1 MSKIIQ
7 NRVMKILIIFGL
19 VGFGHWTG
27 KLPNIN
33 MFEMDTYSVFAR
45 LDSVAGLEIGDP
57 VKMHGLKIGRV
68 ADLRIDQDK
77 QEALAKLKIKD
88 DIQIYDDAFASIRME
103 GLIGKNYLSIDPGG
117 VGDLL
122 ESGDIIIE
130 TESLI
135 ELSSLISKYAFGD
148 VAQTNNNHLVRF
160 VLDKKQD

>member
-1 MSKIIQ
+1 MSKILQ
-7 NRVMKILIIFGL
+7 SRVMKILIIFGL

-27 KLPNIN
+27 KLININ
-33 MFEMDTYSVFAR
+33 MLELDMYSVYAR
-45 LDSVAGLEIGDP
+45 FESVAGLEIGDP
-57 VKMHGLKIGRV
+57 VKMHGLNIGRV
-68 ADLRIDQDK
+68 ADLRIDQEK
-77 QEALAKLKIKD
+77 QEALAKLNIKD

-117 VGDLL
+117 SGDILAP
-122 ESGDIIIE
+122 GDIIIE

-148 VAQTNNNHLVRF
+148 VAQPNNNHLVRF